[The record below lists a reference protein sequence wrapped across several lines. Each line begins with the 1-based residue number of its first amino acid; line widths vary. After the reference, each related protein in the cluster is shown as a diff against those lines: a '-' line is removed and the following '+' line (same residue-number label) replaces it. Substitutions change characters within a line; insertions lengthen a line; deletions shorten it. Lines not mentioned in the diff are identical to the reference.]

1 MQKYLCKRQQRSS
14 INGSF
19 SDWNEVIAG
28 VPQCS
33 ILGPLLLDV
42 FLNDIFMFILKCNL
56 CDYANNTTL
65 CFLLAKSYIYIY
77 MIYIYMY
84 MYIHIYMYIRYIYMY
99 IFFYLF
105 ISICLSIY
113 LSIYLSILS
122 IYLSIFIHIDRY
134 WRNSVAVCKG
144 KDFIHI
150 T

>member
-1 MQKYLCKRQQRSS
+1 MYGFSRTSLKLMQKYLCKRQQRSS

-77 MIYIYMY
+77 MIYIYVY
-84 MYIHIYMYIRYIYMY
+84 VYTYIHVYQIYIYVY
-99 IFFYLF
+99 IFLF
-105 ISICLSIY
+105 IYFYLSIY
-113 LSIYLSILS
+113 LSIYF
-122 IYLSIFIHIDRY
+122 IYLSFDIYTYR
-134 WRNSVAVCKG
+134 
-144 KDFIHI
+144 
-150 T
+150 

>member
-84 MYIHIYMYIRYIYMY
+84 MYIHIYMYIRYIYICIY
-99 IFFYLF
+99 FFIYLF
-105 ISICLSIY
+105 LSVY